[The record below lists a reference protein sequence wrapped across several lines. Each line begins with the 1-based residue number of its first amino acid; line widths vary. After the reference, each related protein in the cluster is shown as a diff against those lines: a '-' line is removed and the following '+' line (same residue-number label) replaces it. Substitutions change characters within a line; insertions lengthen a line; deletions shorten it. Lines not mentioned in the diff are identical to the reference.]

1 MPGTALDKLQGRG
14 AREDHGGGGG
24 THPPCGHDSAN
35 LLPAPRLI
43 GPDHDAGVDGQLRAS
58 ARRPFGDSAVTDLP
72 DALFPELG
80 GLTPREMRH
89 RGSVPPGSASG
100 RALCPPGPHWRKD
113 LGPRTPGRGGIFF
126 GFFSFQRRTGK
137 CLVSSPPRQ
146 RKLSEDPAD
155 GGAHNLGKYKL
166 KILINLSDRL
176 DLSFE
181 MFSYYFVGKL
191 AEVQQEFR
199 PPWTHAAG
207 RPFSE
212 TRPKGATLRPVPLA
226 AAARRLLQ
234 SWLDTVPSP
243 LPSECVSTRP
253 GLGPSR
259 PAPRRESPERRPQTS
274 SGAPALCWRILTP
287 PRPPGAALHEPWA
300 ERVTGLHE
308 RGFPSAGGA
317 SPWERQAQAP
327 SGRCCLRAVCLAPS
341 T

>member
-1 MPGTALDKLQGRG
+1 M
-14 AREDHGGGGG
+14 
-24 THPPCGHDSAN
+24 
-35 LLPAPRLI
+35 
-43 GPDHDAGVDGQLRAS
+43 
-58 ARRPFGDSAVTDLP
+58 
-72 DALFPELG
+72 
-80 GLTPREMRH
+80 
-89 RGSVPPGSASG
+89 
-100 RALCPPGPHWRKD
+100 
-113 LGPRTPGRGGIFF
+113 
-126 GFFSFQRRTGK
+126 
-137 CLVSSPPRQ
+137 
-146 RKLSEDPAD
+146 

-181 MFSYYFVGKL
+181 MSSYYFVGKL

-259 PAPRRESPERRPQTS
+259 PAPRRESPERAGRRQAPGRP
-274 SGAPALCWRILTP
+274 L
-287 PRPPGAALHEPWA
+287 
-300 ERVTGLHE
+300 
-308 RGFPSAGGA
+308 SAGA
-317 SPWERQAQAP
+317 S
-327 SGRCCLRAVCLAPS
+327 
-341 T
+341 